1 MRLYGYWRSSASYR
15 VRIALA
21 LKGVTYEYVPVHL
34 VRDGGEQ
41 RAADY
46 RAKNPMA
53 QVPTLELEADLDE
66 WEGPEGAVVR
76 LSQSIAILEWLD
88 ETYPTPPLLPKK
100 ALDRARAR
108 ELAEIVNSG
117 MQPLQNLP
125 LMAELKRLGGDA
137 AGPAFARAANE
148 HGLAALEAKA
158 LVSAGKCLVGDDVTI
173 ADVCLVPQLYGAR
186 RFGVDVAAYPT
197 IARVEAGLVA
207 LPAFA
212 AAHPDRQPD
221 AQPA

>member
-21 LKGVTYEYVPVHL
+21 LKGVTYEHVPVHL

-41 RAADY
+41 RAPDY

-66 WEGPEGAVVR
+66 CEGPEGAVVR

-88 ETYPTPPLLPKK
+88 ETYPTPPLFPKK

-117 MQPLQNLP
+117 IQPLQNLP
-125 LMAELKRLGGDA
+125 LMAELKRLGGDQ
-137 AGPAFARAANE
+137 AGPAFARSVNE

-158 LVSAGKCLVGDDVTI
+158 SASAGRYLVGDDVTI

-197 IARVEAGLVA
+197 LARVEAALVV

-212 AAHPDRQPD
+212 EAHPDRQPD